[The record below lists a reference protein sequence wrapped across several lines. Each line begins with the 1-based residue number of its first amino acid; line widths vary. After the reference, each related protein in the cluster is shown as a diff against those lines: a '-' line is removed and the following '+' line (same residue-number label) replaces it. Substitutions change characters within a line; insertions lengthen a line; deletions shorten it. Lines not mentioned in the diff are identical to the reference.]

1 MPTSQADPTAIP
13 QAIAE
18 ICFFVLADPVLGME
32 SRDLESSRDEI
43 LRQAELET
51 PEAINEKAA

>member
-1 MPTSQADPTAIP
+1 MTAIP

-32 SRDLESSRDEI
+32 SRDETLESSRDEI
-43 LRQAELET
+43 LRQAGLET
-51 PEAINEKAA
+51 PEAISEKAA

>member
-1 MPTSQADPTAIP
+1 MTAIP

-43 LRQAELET
+43 LRQAGLET
-51 PEAINEKAA
+51 PEAISEKAA